1 MVVVD
6 DDRGGDVL
14 LLPLLPN
21 RRAQSWCLSQMVNSH
36 PRSPLLVG
44 GGVGWVGGKKSRL
57 GRVEGGVGW
66 GRGD

>member
-44 GGVGWVGGKKSRL
+44 GGRL
-57 GRVEGGVGW
+57 GGW
-66 GRGD
+66 EEE